1 MVGGLSGPNDRQ
13 TGFRANCW
21 VEILA
26 DCWACWRNL
35 IFGLFVAFGNQSWLK
50 FDHRLQATLYLQQI
64 PQQQREGDHQE
75 GVIQCS
81 ADPWL
86 F

>member
-13 TGFRANCW
+13 TGVRANCW

-35 IFGLFVAFGNQSWLK
+35 IFGLFVAFGNQPWLK
-50 FDHRLQATLYLQQI
+50 FDHHLQASLYLQQI
-64 PQQQREGDHQE
+64 PQ
-75 GVIQCS
+75 
-81 ADPWL
+81 P
-86 F
+86 